1 MKGNLKILLL
11 PFIIISQISAGQTI
25 VRYSFS
31 CLGNSV
37 SNDGIVLRQTIGQ
50 SSNTY
55 VFSKEGLIL
64 RQGFQQAVK
73 SSFNQ
78 LEETVPVDF
87 ILYPNPAE
95 DRTMIKFNEE
105 VSSSIILLRDL
116 NGNLLSEI
124 KTESLTDKWLDL
136 KNFKPGMYIVTV
148 ISGNKKG
155 SRKLIKIN

>member
-1 MKGNLKILLL
+1 MPRNLKILL
-11 PFIIISQISAGQTI
+11 FQFMIISQVTAGQTI
-25 VRYSFS
+25 VRSSFS

-50 SSNTY
+50 SSNTC
-55 VFSKEGLIL
+55 VFKMEGLIL

-78 LEETVPVDF
+78 MEETVPVDF

-95 DRTMIKFNEE
+95 DRTLIKFKDEI
-105 VSSSIILLRDL
+105 SHSIILMRDL

-124 KTESLTDKWLDL
+124 KAESLTDSWLEL
-136 KNFKPGMYIVTV
+136 KNYKPGIYLVTV

-155 SRKLIKIN
+155 SKKLIIKN

>member
-11 PFIIISQISAGQTI
+11 QFIILSQVSAGQTI
-25 VRYSFS
+25 VRSSFS

-37 SNDGIVLRQTIGQ
+37 SSDGIVLRQTIGQ

-55 VFSKEGLIL
+55 VFKMEGLIL

-78 LEETVPVDF
+78 LGETIPVDF

-95 DRTMIKFNEE
+95 DRTLIKFKDEI
-105 VSSSIILLRDL
+105 SRSIILVRDL

-124 KTESLTDKWLDL
+124 KDESLTEKWLDL
-136 KNFKPGMYIVTV
+136 KNYKPGMYLVTV

-155 SRKLIKIN
+155 SKKLIINN